1 MKTDSYT
8 TNITVV
14 STPNWTGPS
23 LIFESSLN
31 FQEDLV
37 TRKDMI
43 DGKEVSVR
51 LFDLNQDGSDKTDE
65 TDETDETFDSDE
77 NEDKEDVTPEPVIEL
92 EQLEFD
98 ILREEKTV

>member
-1 MKTDSYT
+1 
-8 TNITVV
+8 
-14 STPNWTGPS
+14 
-23 LIFESSLN
+23 
-31 FQEDLV
+31 
-37 TRKDMI
+37 MI

-65 TDETDETFDSDE
+65 KDETFDSDE

-92 EQLEFD
+92 EQLEFE